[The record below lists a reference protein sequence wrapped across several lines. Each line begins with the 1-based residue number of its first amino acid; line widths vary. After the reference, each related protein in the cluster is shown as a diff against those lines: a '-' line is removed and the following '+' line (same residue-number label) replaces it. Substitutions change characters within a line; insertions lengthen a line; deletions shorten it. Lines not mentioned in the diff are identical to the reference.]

1 VCDENGNQHPRRT
14 TQAGGTRPHSDAFRR
29 PRPNADHRSLCREQ
43 IARAHRERHLP
54 VERHRPQHRVYRHLD
69 ELEELGVITAVDAG
83 PNNRYTLNDDSEIA
97 TRLWELE
104 GLTLQRLLDIE
115 DSDE

>member
-1 VCDENGNQHPRRT
+1 MKMATNTPDEQPRLAERGPIATLFGGPART
-14 TQAGGTRPHSDAFRR
+14 QIIEAFVANKSRELTVSDISRLSDTA
-29 PRPNADHRSLCREQ
+29 RST
-43 IARAHRERHLP
+43 
-54 VERHRPQHRVYRHLD
+54 VYRHLD